1 MRQPFTQRGQ
11 STIEYAL
18 VAAGL
23 AAALFVVEFKGQ
35 TAAQYLAAAVRA
47 FFQNLSFYLSLP

>member
-1 MRQPFTQRGQ
+1 MKRLTQRGQ

-23 AAALFVVEFKGQ
+23 AAALFVVEYDGR
-35 TAAQYLAAAVRA
+35 TAAQYLANAVRA
-47 FFQNLSFYLSLP
+47 VYASLTYYLSLP